1 MSSLRRTLSSG
12 TAFTLFSFVVVQVI
26 SLATS
31 VIVARLL
38 GRQDLGVLALITQL
52 SATVVPLAVLGMGTA
67 VTSLIPSYTKG
78 RRPDELPVLISSTF
92 VTILVAGTIVSA
104 AYFGLS
110 FFLAEAYRVPE
121 LALFTQ
127 ISSLLIVFDALL
139 ALAAAVVQGFQRIKE
154 LAFIG
159 LAARAA
165 TVPLMF
171 GMTLLWGLLG
181 TVIAGAI
188 WQLANAVIYFRAVR
202 TVLRSE
208 KVEVSWFRFDRRA
221 AGTALRFGLPLFASF
236 VILRPALL
244 FQTSFLALYVGYAEL
259 GLFRV
264 AWSLYRIAL
273 LLPSSLSVPLL
284 PAISE
289 MYATGSVER
298 TRGQL
303 TAVLRMTAFLSLPLT
318 LSIGFGSTMII
329 GFLYGPEYIAAAP
342 LVFIISIVAFVDTVG
357 TVLENT
363 LLATRRTRSVF
374 LLTIMQ
380 ACVITVASLLLITSF
395 GLLGIGLAMLLNSVL
410 YVGVVSTYLL
420 KKGELSFQGIRRA
433 LFLSVIA
440 FAGAA
445 AVVGLIGLGN
455 VVSSLTFL
463 AVVVLVEVRLLPRND
478 RRMLVDVL
486 VDLVKRVRS

>member
-1 MSSLRRTLSSG
+1 
-12 TAFTLFSFVVVQVI
+12 
-26 SLATS
+26 
-31 VIVARLL
+31 
-38 GRQDLGVLALITQL
+38 
-52 SATVVPLAVLGMGTA
+52 
-67 VTSLIPSYTKG
+67 
-78 RRPDELPVLISSTF
+78 
-92 VTILVAGTIVSA
+92 
-104 AYFGLS
+104 
-110 FFLAEAYRVPE
+110 
-121 LALFTQ
+121 
-127 ISSLLIVFDALL
+127 
-139 ALAAAVVQGFQRIKE
+139 
-154 LAFIG
+154 
-159 LAARAA
+159 
-165 TVPLMF
+165 
-171 GMTLLWGLLG
+171 
-181 TVIAGAI
+181 
-188 WQLANAVIYFRAVR
+188 
-202 TVLRSE
+202 
-208 KVEVSWFRFDRRA
+208 
-221 AGTALRFGLPLFASF
+221 
-236 VILRPALL
+236 
-244 FQTSFLALYVGYAEL
+244 
-259 GLFRV
+259 
-264 AWSLYRIAL
+264 
-273 LLPSSLSVPLL
+273 
-284 PAISE
+284 